1 MIKKIN
7 PVSIIVLSIVTCLS
21 QVYAQKDYGVHDPS
35 TIVKEN
41 DRYYTFYTSN
51 GVEYA
56 YSTDLCT
63 WRRGGAIFSSGFPS
77 WIKTHVSGFAGHFWA
92 PDVFYMNNRW
102 HVYYSCSSFGS
113 RQSAIGLA
121 TTSSLSNPKWEDKG
135 MVVST
140 NNSSNHNAIDAAIM
154 RHDGK
159 VWLAYGSFWSGIV
172 ITELDSTTGKPV
184 RKDNLKYIANN
195 DPEAAGII
203 HHGDYYY
210 LFFNRGKCCDGAKST
225 YYINVGR
232 STSPAGP
239 YLDKNGKST
248 NSGGG
253 TTILK
258 TQGRYIGPGHFG
270 FFTENG
276 KEYMSYHYYD
286 GNQNGVSKLK
296 ISTLSWKDGWP
307 EVNTSFDPCIPVAT
321 REFVNT
327 NHCPGFNA
335 VYTEGKI
342 AFSVEN
348 EGSVT
353 IKLFT
358 ASGRLVIPAVTE
370 EVKAGINYLSLNST
384 LTSSRGVYIFV
395 LENMGTGVKYEKRVS
410 IWQ

>member
-1 MIKKIN
+1 MIKKNN
-7 PVSIIVLSIVTCLS
+7 PVSMIVLSIVTCLS
-21 QVYAQKDYGVHDPS
+21 WVYAQKDYGVHDPS

-63 WRRGGAIFSSGFPS
+63 WRRSGAIFPSGFPS

-102 HVYYSCSSFGS
+102 NVYYSCSSFGS

-121 TTSSLSNPKWEDKG
+121 TTTSLRNPKWEDKG

-140 NNSSNHNAIDAAIM
+140 TNSSNHNAIDAAIM

-210 LFFNRGKCCDGAKST
+210 LFFNRGKCCDGVKST

-232 STSPAGP
+232 STSPTGP

-248 NSGGG
+248 SSGGG

-276 KEYMSYHYYD
+276 KEYMSYHFYD
-286 GNQNGVSKLK
+286 KNQNGASKLK

-307 EVNTSFDPCIPVAT
+307 EVNTDFNPCTPVAINNCIEVK
-321 REFVNT
+321 RNG
-327 NHCPGFNA
+327 PFNA
-335 VYTEGKI
+335 GYADGKI
-342 AFSVEN
+342 TFFMEKESSVN
-348 EGSVT
+348 MH
-353 IKLFT
+353 LFT
-358 ASGRLVIPAVTE
+358 VSGKVVLSTVSRGA
-370 EVKAGINYLSLNST
+370 KAGVNHLQLNACT
-384 LTSSRGVYIFV
+384 LSRGLYLFV
-395 LENMGTGVKYEKRVS
+395 LEQNSGLKYEKLIS
-410 IWQ
+410 IM